1 MEINMSNKPVIVYG
15 GSGYTGKL
23 IMEYLRHYDI
33 PFIAAGRSRER
44 VENAVKMVPGIE
56 TADYEIVEVEHTV
69 EALTELFTGAE
80 VVCNT
85 VGPYVYYCEE
95 VVQACIN
102 ANTHYLDC
110 GGDTP
115 TVQMIDTKYGAKF
128 TANNKI
134 AAPSTAYMFTIL
146 EIAARKVLETPGID
160 SLDAT
165 CGVTLDP
172 SPGSAQTILAL
183 FKDAD
188 SSFRLEN
195 NQRVYWPPGVAYEVT
210 LPDRASTVLGH
221 PWGGGTLPYYFEK
234 DPSVRHVRQ
243 LTAPMNRE
251 LVEGVVHLQQLYE
264 AEIKDLPTDEKEARL
279 AGLAAMM
286 QADPAPGEN
295 PLNHRCVDFV
305 YGRGTLKSTQCIIRS
320 ACGYKLTG
328 AVQAATANF
337 LINGQQKTSGFAS
350 ACEAVGHNELFAQ
363 LESTGLI
370 GMETR

>member
-1 MEINMSNKPVIVYG
+1 MANKPVVVYG

-23 IMEYLRHYDI
+23 IMEYLRYYGI

-56 TADYEIVEVEHTV
+56 AADFEVVEVEHTV

-95 VVQACIN
+95 VVQACVN
-102 ANTHYLDC
+102 AQTHYLDC
-110 GGDTP
+110 GGDAP

-128 TANNKI
+128 AANNKV

-160 SLDAT
+160 SLEAV
-165 CGVTLDP
+165 CSPTLDP

-188 SSFRLEN
+188 TSFYLDN
-195 NQRVYWPPGVAYEVT
+195 NQRVYWPPGVAYEVM
-210 LPDRASTVLGH
+210 LPDHVSSVLGH
-221 PWGGGTLPYYFEK
+221 PWSGGTLPVYFEK
-234 DPSVRHVRQ
+234 DPRVRHVRQ
-243 LTAPMNRE
+243 LTAPANRA
-251 LVEGVVHLQQLYE
+251 LVEGVVQLQQLYE
-264 AEIKDLPTDEKEARL
+264 AEIKDLPAKEKEVRL
-279 AGLAAMM
+279 AEMAAMM
-286 QADPAPGEN
+286 QADAPPREN
-295 PLNHRCVDFV
+295 PLYHRCVDYV
-305 YGRGTLKSTQCIIRS
+305 YGRGTLKAAQCIIRS
-320 ACGYKLTG
+320 VCGYKLTG

-337 LINGQQKTSGFAS
+337 LLGGHQKTSGFAS

-370 GMETR
+370 SMETR